1 MKERVIPSVYYGV
14 SEPKTN
20 IINVYW
26 ACANHLRD
34 LLCKC
39 YPRYIVGLT
48 MKHDFPNYYQE
59 VMTDYASSIDLFYK

>member
-14 SEPKTN
+14 REPDTIGN
-20 IINVYW
+20 MYQ
-26 ACANHLRD
+26 ACADHLRK
-34 LLCKC
+34 LLNEG

-48 MKHDFPNYYQE
+48 MEHDFPHYYQE

>member
-14 SEPKTN
+14 REPDTIGN
-20 IINVYW
+20 MYQ
-26 ACANHLRD
+26 ACADHLRK
-34 LLCKC
+34 LLNEG